1 MVTERAGR
9 LPVWLQGLL
18 VVVCASVAVAGQAS
32 PIEPFALATVESQ
45 HDLVSPAHRV
55 LLSPVREVN
64 HEIRA
69 DSMIRPTVNGFAR
82 LLRINDDSSRR
93 EARDYY
99 LTQLSQRNAQILF
112 QCSGRGCGRSNVW
125 ANQIF
130 GQATLYGNDEDQ
142 DYVAAAYR
150 AADGMIQLVLVYT
163 VTRGNQREYAWVEQL
178 AVAPDTTL
186 PGFNDGAPRM
196 QGPVVVPWAGGVT
209 YQFQWSADTRRQL
222 QEWADQT
229 GSRVVLVS
237 YSALGSTETLESA
250 LARARKAADSMTS
263 LLVKSG
269 IAREQLTTLVV
280 GPVIAMADPER
291 QGNRIELLVVRQP

>member
-1 MVTERAGR
+1 MVTEHSNRFRHWITALFVAGC
-9 LPVWLQGLL
+9 
-18 VVVCASVAVAGQAS
+18 VVATAVHATPIDSFPLASVENQR
-32 PIEPFALATVESQ
+32 
-45 HDLVSPAHRV
+45 DLVSSAHRV

-64 HEIRA
+64 NEIRS
-69 DSMIRPTVNGFAR
+69 DSMIRPAVNGFAR
-82 LLRINDDSSRR
+82 LIRINDDSSRR

-99 LTQLSQRNAQILF
+99 LAQLSQRHAQILF

-130 GQATLYGNDEDQ
+130 GQATLYGSDEDQ

-150 AADGMIQLVLVYT
+150 APDGTIQLVLVYT
-163 VTRGNQREYAWVEQL
+163 VTRGNRREYAWVEQL
-178 AVAPDTTL
+178 TVAPGTML
-186 PGFNDGAPRM
+186 PGFDDGAPRM
-196 QGPVVVPWAGGVT
+196 QGPVVVPWTGGVT

-222 QEWADQT
+222 QEWSGQP

-269 IAREQLTTLVV
+269 ISKEQLTTLVV
-280 GPVIAMADPER
+280 GPVIAMSDPER
-291 QGNRIELLVVRQP
+291 QGNRIELMVVARP

>member
-1 MVTERAGR
+1 MVAERTGCLR
-9 LPVWLQGLL
+9 VWLLALL
-18 VVVCASVAVAGQAS
+18 VVGTLSAAMSIQAA
-32 PIEPFALATVESQ
+32 PIAPFPLGTVETQ
-45 HDLVSPAHRV
+45 RDLVSPAHRV

-69 DSMIRPTVNGFAR
+69 DSMIRPSVDGFAR
-82 LLRINDDSSRR
+82 LVRINEDSSRR

-99 LTQLSQRNAQILF
+99 LTQLSQRHAQILF

-150 AADGMIQLVLVYT
+150 APDGTIQLVLVYT
-163 VTRGNQREYAWVEQL
+163 VTRGNQREYTWVEQL
-178 AVAPDTTL
+178 AVAPGTVI
-186 PGFNDGAPRM
+186 PGFDDGAPRI
-196 QGPVVVPWAGGVT
+196 QGPVVVPWTGGVT
-209 YQFQWSADTRRQL
+209 YQFKWSADTRRQL
-222 QEWADQT
+222 QEWAGQP

-237 YSALGSTETLESA
+237 YSVLGSTETLEAA
-250 LARARKAADSMTS
+250 LARASKAADSMTS

-269 IAREQLTTLVV
+269 IPREQLTTLVV
-280 GPVIAMADPER
+280 GPVVSMSDPER
-291 QGNRIELLVVRQP
+291 QGNRIELMVVSKP